1 VDGELIRAGDTRLHV
16 VRRGDGPLPLIV
28 LHGGPG
34 LDHTEFGHWLD
45 TLGDACTLLLVDQRS
60 QGRSDP
66 APPETWTI
74 GHLAADVGALAEG
87 LGLERYAVLGHSF
100 GAFVALRHAVEAPR
114 GPVATVVSAGVPAAC
129 YLEAVDEALARFEPA
144 ELRGQVIDSWRR
156 EGLARSP
163 IDVDRIMVDQLP
175 FHFADPHD
183 PRIGDLLAAMREGRY
198 TPEVLAASADAPA
211 GELDLEDRLG
221 EVAHP
226 MLVLAGR
233 HDRVCTLTAAEAI
246 AAGVPGAELRVLE
259 HSAHMGFVEEPDAY
273 RDAVRGFLA
282 RAAAPT
288 AA

>member
-1 VDGELIRAGDTRLHV
+1 V

-45 TLGDACTLLLVDQRS
+45 PLGDDCTLLLVDQRA
-60 QGRSDP
+60 QGRSDA

-74 GHLAADVGALAEG
+74 GHLAADVGAVAAG
-87 LGLERYAVLGHSF
+87 LGLERYAVLGHSY
-100 GAFVALRHAVEAPR
+100 GAFVALRHAVESPR
-114 GPVATVVSAGVPAAC
+114 GPVATVVSAGVAAARHM
-129 YLEAVDEALARFEPA
+129 EVVDDALARFEPA

-156 EGLARSP
+156 EAQARSP
-163 IDVDRIMVDQLP
+163 IDVERIMADQLP

-183 PRIGDLLAAMREGRY
+183 ARIGDLLAAMREGRY
-198 TPEVLAASADAPA
+198 TPEVLAAAADAP
-211 GELDLEDRLG
+211 GDELDLEDRLG
-221 EVAHP
+221 DIAHP
-226 MLVLAGR
+226 LLVLAGR

-246 AAGVPGAELRVLE
+246 AAGVPGAELCVLE

-282 RAAAPT
+282 RAAT
-288 AA
+288 ATPA

>member
-1 VDGELIRAGDTRLHV
+1 
-16 VRRGDGPLPLIV
+16 
-28 LHGGPG
+28 
-34 LDHTEFGHWLD
+34 
-45 TLGDACTLLLVDQRS
+45 
-60 QGRSDP
+60 
-66 APPETWTI
+66 
-74 GHLAADVGALAEG
+74 
-87 LGLERYAVLGHSF
+87 
-100 GAFVALRHAVEAPR
+100 
-114 GPVATVVSAGVPAAC
+114 VSAGVPAAR

-183 PRIGDLLAAMREGRY
+183 ARIGDLLAAMREGRY

-246 AAGVPGAELRVLE
+246 AAGVPGAELCVLE